1 MLMLGPAMIDLHKY
15 LNLMADTSASD
26 LFLSTHTPI
35 QIKVEGSMRE
45 VDTTP
50 LPPGSTEELSNRL
63 MTNHQQE
70 QFKRELE
77 MNFAYDVPDTGR
89 FRVNVYRQRGDVA
102 LVIRM
107 IRHKIPSIEELN
119 LPSILKSLVM
129 LRSGLVLLVGSTGS
143 GKSTSLAS
151 MIEYRNQR
159 ATGHIL
165 TIEDPIEFL
174 HTNRKSLINQR
185 EVGVDTL
192 SYSNALKNALREAP
206 DVILIGEIR
215 DRETM
220 EQAIRYS
227 ETGHLCIST
236 LHANNSVQAVEHIVN
251 FFHEAEMHKINTDLS
266 LNLKGI
272 VAQRLIRDVNER
284 YIPATEVMINTPYI
298 AKLIA
303 RGEYSRIREAIDQSS
318 NSAAHTFD
326 ANLLH
331 LYQDGKITLEEALH
345 NADSRNNVSLRLK
358 LLGG

>member
-1 MLMLGPAMIDLHKY
+1 MPMQGPAMIDLHKY
-15 LNLMADTSASD
+15 LKLMADTNASD
-26 LFLSTHTPI
+26 LFLSTLTPI
-35 QIKVEGSMRE
+35 QLKVEGSLQALE
-45 VDTTP
+45 EPP
-50 LPPGSTEELSNRL
+50 LESGSTEALANQL
-63 MTNHQQE
+63 MSEHQTE
-70 QFKRELE
+70 QFRNELE
-77 MNFAYDVPDTGR
+77 MNFAYEVPEIGR
-89 FRVNVYRQRGDVA
+89 FRINVYRQRGDVA

-119 LPSILKSLVM
+119 LPSVMKNLIM

-151 MIEYRNQR
+151 MVEYRNQR

-192 SYSNALKNALREAP
+192 SYGNALKNALREAP

-236 LHANNSVQAVEHIVN
+236 LHANNSVQAVEHIAN

-272 VAQRLIRDVNER
+272 VAQRLIRDVNEHF
-284 YIPATEVMINTPYI
+284 IPATEVLINTPYI

-303 RGEYSRIREAIDQSS
+303 RGEYSRIHEAIDQSS
-318 NSAAHTFD
+318 SKAAHTFD

-345 NADSRNNVSLRLK
+345 NADSRNNVTLRLK